1 MKSLLARWRALHFVT
16 RADIT
21 GYATVAAIFLLYST
35 IDYFASL
42 L

>member
-1 MKSLLARWRALHFVT
+1 MKTLLAKWRALDWVT
-16 RADIT
+16 RADMT
-21 GYATVAAIFLLYST
+21 GYATVAAIFLLVST